1 MPRATSELQS
11 GGVSVRGWPGWV
23 CLAGAWVCGWLRAVR
38 VAAAI
43 EPVKQ
48 MTPMRALIDAG
59 GMSHYPHG
67 WRGA

>member
-1 MPRATSELQS
+1 
-11 GGVSVRGWPGWV
+11 VRGWPGWV